1 MQLLEKL
8 RKIPG
13 FEVLIA
19 IIYLRISTDRE
30 EQFSLTEQLMVTT
43 EFCDKWGIGVYAV
56 IEDRGESG
64 GTFEKRKMATVFN
77 HVRQGDAN
85 IVLTADR
92 SRFGRGGITLNQ
104 AWEKQLNE
112 VGGYLIAAKN
122 PTDIT
127 TSEGRTQRDTDDFVA
142 HIQRNHIGDHWI
154 RTHARRRK
162 EGKPHTGAP
171 RMGYMI
177 CPECTLTE
185 ETLSNGKIR
194 RRVTKQCGECNG
206 LHQIDKFRADA
217 LAEFMER
224 WTDGNEPARRL
235 VIEMRKRGV
244 TSVRNNP
251 MTEAQWFAALDT
263 GFGAGWL
270 RRRTIPATGRGL
282 TRKYT
287 SNRPDTYDV
296 WELGKHKPCITK
308 PGLWERYKAK
318 RGTPAEEAAFSS
330 KVKHPFSPFLRCGRP
345 KDPERVPVTTPGE
358 LCRSRMTAGKS
369 RTGPKG
375 AKTYVGTY
383 GCRAVREKLCSGIT
397 ISRHLADKCVLDW
410 LSEQASDEEKGR
422 EAVAKAAVKKAEVEK
437 KKSALQELETK
448 IAVLERKLS
457 RLTDLQL
464 DEEAALHPTAFRI
477 KQAEITAELDPLTA
491 MRDQMK
497 KKASARVSKPP
508 SPAEFRSLA
517 DTWPLMND
525 DEKRMCLEPLVDHM
539 LVVKQPG
546 KKNNRLVIVPHWEV
560 PAEEESSQDDHLA
573 ACG

>member
-30 EQFSLTEQLMVTT
+30 EQFSLTEQLMVAT
-43 EFCDKWGIGVYAV
+43 EFCDKWGIGVFAV

-104 AWEKQLNE
+104 AWEKKLNE

-142 HIQRNHIGDHWI
+142 HIQRNNIGDHWI
-154 RTHARRRK
+154 RSHARRRK

-177 CPECTLTE
+177 CPKCTLTE

-206 LHQIDKFRADA
+206 LHQLDKFRADA

-235 VIEMRKRGV
+235 VIEMRLRGV
-244 TSVRNNP
+244 TSVRGNP
-251 MTEAQWFAALDT
+251 MSEAQWFAAMDT
-263 GFGAGWL
+263 GFGVGWL

-296 WELGKHKPCITK
+296 WEKGKHTPCITK

-318 RGTPAEEAAFSS
+318 RGTPSEVAAFSN
-330 KVKHPFSPFLRCGRP
+330 KVKHPFTPFLRCGRP
-345 KDPERVPVTTPGE
+345 KDPERVPVKSPGE
-358 LCRSRMTAGKS
+358 LCRSRMTATKTAS
-369 RTGPKG
+369 GPKG
-375 AKTYVGTY
+375 ARQYIDIY
-383 GCRAVREKLCSGIT
+383 GCRAVREKLCGGIS
-397 ISRHLADKCVLDW
+397 ISRHLADGAVLKW
-410 LSEQASDEEKGR
+410 LSDQATDEEKGR
-422 EAVAKAAVKKAEVEK
+422 EAVAKAAVKKAEVQK
-437 KKSALQELETK
+437 KQSALQDLESQIT
-448 IAVLERKLS
+448 VLERKLS
-457 RLTDLQL
+457 KLTDLQL
-464 DEEAALHPTAFRI
+464 DEDAALHPTAFRL
-477 KQAEITAELDPLTA
+477 KQGEIMAELDPLTA

-497 KKASARVSKPP
+497 KEASVPVSKPP
-508 SPAEFRSLA
+508 SRAEFRRLA
-517 DTWPLMND
+517 DAWVVMTD

-546 KKNNRLVIVPHWEV
+546 KKNNRLIVVPRWEV
-560 PAEEESSQDDHLA
+560 PAATESVEDDRQA
-573 ACG
+573 ASG